1 MVKVN
6 KNRINVL
13 NDTEPDIKSGEY
25 VLYWV
30 LMYRRTRYNHAL
42 QRAIEWANEL
52 EKPLLVFE
60 PLQLKY
66 EWASD
71 RFQQFIIESMK
82 DSYDAYS
89 KSKAGYFP
97 FVETAEGELNGLLE
111 SLASKASV
119 VISDDYP
126 AYFIPQMAAKGK
138 GIITCKYEIVDS
150 NGLMPIRSAEKEFV
164 RAHDFRRNMHKNIAE
179 HLEFPPEENPLTKL
193 KTTFNEDLIKA
204 TLKKWE
210 PTNFTDINIPE
221 LVSELPVDKSVK
233 ASNITG
239 GYKAAK
245 ERMDNFLENSFNDYS
260 ERRSHPSEDVG
271 SGLSPYFHFGN
282 LSSYEV
288 FKKIVE
294 MEGWSKDK
302 TNEKKVGNR
311 REWWGMSENAEGFL
325 DQLIT
330 WREVGFHTCVYKSNY
345 AQYESLP
352 EWALETLEEH
362 SKDEREHIYSFEEL
376 ENSKTHDEIWNA
388 AQKQLKEEGI
398 IQNYLRMLWGKKI
411 LEWTEHPK
419 TALNYMIQLNNKYAL
434 DGRDPNSYSGIF
446 WTLGRY
452 DRAWGP
458 ERPIFGKIR
467 YMTSDSTAKKFNLSG
482 YLEKWS

>member
-1 MVKVN
+1 MVFK
-6 KNRINVL
+6 
-13 NDTEPDIKSGEY
+13 
-25 VLYWV
+25 
-30 LMYRRTRYNHAL
+30 AL
-42 QRAIEWANEL
+42 KGIYSTDLSIDLGTANTL
-52 EKPLLVFE
+52 IF
-60 PLQLKY
+60 
-66 EWASD
+66 
-71 RFQQFIIESMK
+71 
-82 DSYDAYS
+82 
-89 KSKAGYFP
+89 
-97 FVETAEGELNGLLE
+97 
-111 SLASKASV
+111 
-119 VISDDYP
+119 
-126 AYFIPQMAAKGK
+126 AKGK
-138 GIITCKYEIVDS
+138 GIVTCKYEIVDS

-294 MEGWSKDK
+294 MEGWSEDK

-345 AQYESLP
+345 DQYESLP

>member
-1 MVKVN
+1 MLKVN
-6 KNRINVL
+6 ENRINIL
-13 NDTEPDIKSGEY
+13 NDTDPNTESGEY
-25 VLYWV
+25 VLYWL

-52 EKPLLVFE
+52 NKPLLVFE
-60 PLQLKY
+60 PLQLQY

-82 DSYDAYS
+82 DNYDLLNET
-89 KSKAGYFP
+89 KAGYFP
-97 FVETAEGELNGLLE
+97 FVETSEGKINGLLE

-126 AYFIPQMAAKGK
+126 AYFIPQMSAKGK
-138 GIITCKYEIVDS
+138 GIVTCRYEIIDS

-179 HLEFPPEENPLTKL
+179 HLESPPEENPVATL
-193 KTTFNEDLIKA
+193 KTSFNKDLIKE

-210 PTNFTDINIPE
+210 PTNFTNINIPE
-221 LVSELPVDKSVK
+221 LVRDLPVDKSVK
-233 ASNITG
+233 ASSISG

-245 ERMDNFLENSFNDYS
+245 ERLDNFLENSFNDYS
-260 ERRSHPSEDVG
+260 KRRSHPSEDIG
-271 SGLSPYFHFGN
+271 SRLSPYFHFGN

-288 FKKIVE
+288 FKKIVDK
-294 MEGWSKDK
+294 EGWSKDK
-302 TNEKKVGNR
+302 ANDKKVGNR
-311 REWWGMSENAEGFL
+311 REWWGMSENAEAFL

-345 AQYESLP
+345 DQYESLP
-352 EWALETLEEH
+352 EWAIETLEKH

-467 YMTSDSTAKKFNLSG
+467 YMTSESTAKKFNLSE
-482 YLEKWS
+482 YLDKWS

>member
-1 MVKVN
+1 M
-6 KNRINVL
+6 
-13 NDTEPDIKSGEY
+13 
-25 VLYWV
+25 
-30 LMYRRTRYNHAL
+30 
-42 QRAIEWANEL
+42 
-52 EKPLLVFE
+52 
-60 PLQLKY
+60 
-66 EWASD
+66 
-71 RFQQFIIESMK
+71 
-82 DSYDAYS
+82 
-89 KSKAGYFP
+89 
-97 FVETAEGELNGLLE
+97 
-111 SLASKASV
+111 
-119 VISDDYP
+119 
-126 AYFIPQMAAKGK
+126 
-138 GIITCKYEIVDS
+138 
-150 NGLMPIRSAEKEFV
+150 
-164 RAHDFRRNMHKNIAE
+164 
-179 HLEFPPEENPLTKL
+179 
-193 KTTFNEDLIKA
+193 
-204 TLKKWE
+204 
-210 PTNFTDINIPE
+210 
-221 LVSELPVDKSVK
+221 PVDKSVK

-245 ERMDNFLENSFNDYS
+245 ERMDNFLETSFNDYS

-294 MEGWSKDK
+294 MEDWSKDK

-345 AQYESLP
+345 DQYESLP

-362 SKDEREHIYSFEEL
+362 SKDEREHIYSFDEL